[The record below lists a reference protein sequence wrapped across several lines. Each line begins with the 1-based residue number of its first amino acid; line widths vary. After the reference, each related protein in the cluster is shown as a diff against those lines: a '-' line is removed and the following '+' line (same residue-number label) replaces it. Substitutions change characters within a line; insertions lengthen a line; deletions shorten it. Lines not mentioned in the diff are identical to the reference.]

1 MPPVLHLPIEAFE
14 LIRSHALACYPLEMC
29 GLVAGGPAPGAA
41 DDVVV
46 AWFQPTVNVANSS
59 KVYTVDPRQHLA
71 ADRRAE
77 DEGLEIIGVVHSHTH
92 TEPYP
97 SPTDIAQAVDPGWH
111 YLIVSLRDDEP
122 MLRSWR
128 IVDGTVTEEPVVV
141 VSAP

>member
-1 MPPVLHLPIEAFE
+1 MLRLPATAWHQMLAHAHACLPEEA
-14 LIRSHALACYPLEMC
+14 C
-29 GLVAGGPAPGAA
+29 GLIAGAPG
-41 DDVVV
+41 DDIAEV
-46 AWFQPTVNVANSS
+46 AWFVACDNAARSS
-59 KVYTVDPRQHLA
+59 RVYTVDARQHLA

-111 YLIVSLRDDEP
+111 YLIVSLRDSEP

-128 IVDGTVTEEPVVV
+128 IVDGEVTEEPIEITG
-141 VSAP
+141 